1 MRINLIEFFKRD
13 IKDSGCDKGVI
24 KFEKYGLIV
33 GDGFENDI
41 DYFGEYLKLLRI
53 EVKVIV
59 VENRYIVDG
68 IVVYSICVK
77 RVEAESV
84 DDLYFLLFDLLPAEF
99 IEGYFSEYKIQRE
112 LFDFYKF
119 DGQKEGG
126 DENEVEFVTV
136 FQLFFR

>member
-1 MRINLIEFFKRD
+1 M
-13 IKDSGCDKGVI
+13 V
-24 KFEKYGLIV
+24 
-33 GDGFENDI
+33 
-41 DYFGEYLKLLRI
+41 LRMI
-53 EVKVIV
+53 LTI

-99 IEGYFSEYKIQRE
+99 IEGYFGEYKIQRE